1 MASAIA
7 FMGVLAGCG
16 DDVVVEPD
24 PGITLTPLSA
34 NLQVGQTAQFSA
46 TVTGLANKTV
56 NWTSSD
62 AARATV
68 DATGKVTAVSAGT
81 ASIIATAAGD
91 QNVKASAVVTITR
104 ANLGVTGVTVSP
116 NADILAP
123 GQTRQLVANV
133 TRDPGVAGTVTWSSS
148 ATNIA
153 TVSTAGVVT
162 AVAAGSATITA
173 ASTVDPTVT
182 GSSAITV
189 RPPLPATI
197 SIQKVTV
204 TGNTNQTVN
213 FNNVAGGI
221 DVTLNVDPG
230 DQILQ
235 RVEVLLDGAVV
246 CTQNFSA
253 SESEALSLAAVFEEL
268 EAVDVICQ
276 INTSE
281 FTQATGAVRFFNGL
295 HTLSARAIVQGGT
308 QTATPSVTLT
318 FNNASGFVGSIT
330 NTNTNGA
337 GFPNSSVNPN
347 TGQSWTQG
355 THVLTLAGVNYACGA
370 ALVAGACP
378 AGQATTYT
386 NINVTLF
393 GKSAAATPAA
403 GGQIYTITYSGTTG
417 WSSTNSGLDNYQSAE
432 TGELPVINAAALSN
446 GQNGATTL
454 LNPPGGTNA
463 ALTPIALIRVDNV
476 DPGALPVNPVVPI
489 VAAVL
494 PTVGTFPLWV
504 TNTFA
509 FAASTAAG
517 TYYNQGVDS
526 GVDQPTTT
534 FYYIAG
540 ALPGAANS
548 CDLTG
553 MTAITA
559 GSALAETI
567 VSTTY
572 RARAVTTDRL
582 GNRVCRDLAPGGV
595 AGATFGADFQVPT
608 ISTTAGPANNS
619 AFPATPVTAMTFT
632 VVDNASG
639 FGATPVTVTSSRLNP
654 DGTTSCIFGTTT
666 ASVTCV
672 APTSQ
677 ALTFDPTAGTNGQG
691 YYTQTTSI
699 RDQAGNV
706 TGTTTITFLVDVTPA
721 TFSGG
726 LSLQALYTGGASAA
740 FNTVATDNLDLQDV
754 HGTITYPTASLH
766 YEPQPL
772 GTYGPPLETNKP
784 VAFTIS
790 SFIRCLNAAGDFS
803 TTTNKAASVDLFLRD
818 FAQLNATAFG
828 AQPIPGAN
836 VQTCNTV
843 GNIAAADILSFAAGA
858 GSPNYGAGKSQ
869 VDIDGATLA
878 TASATT
884 VQLTAVA
891 NVAINSSI
899 DPFTRVEFYF
909 ETAPAS
915 NVWRFAGTATAA
927 LSQTPTQRFWTYTFT
942 WDPGAVVPVGSVNV
956 AAIGI
961 DANGDAVLTTPVVV
975 TTVP

>member
-1 MASAIA
+1 MQKLTRTLAMASAIA

-62 AARATV
+62 AAKATV
-68 DATGKVTAVSAGT
+68 DATGKVTAVAAGT

-133 TRDPGVAGTVTWSSS
+133 ARDPGVAGTVTWSSS

-276 INTSE
+276 INTSD
-281 FTQATGAVRFFNGL
+281 FTQATGAVKFFNGL

-378 AGQATTYT
+378 SGQATTYT
-386 NINVTLF
+386 NINVSLF
-393 GKSAAATPAA
+393 GKTAAATPAA

-417 WSSTNSGLDNYQSAE
+417 WTASNTGLDNYQSAE

-454 LNPPGGTNA
+454 LNPPNGTNA
-463 ALTPIALIRVDNV
+463 ALTPISLIRVDNV

-489 VAAVL
+489 VTAVL
-494 PTVGTFPLWV
+494 PTVGSFPLWV

-526 GVDQPTTT
+526 GVDQPTTQ
-534 FYYIAG
+534 FFYIAAA

-553 MTAITA
+553 MTAITS
-559 GSALAETI
+559 GSAVAETN
-567 VSTTY
+567 VSTAY
-572 RARAVTTDRL
+572 LLRAVTTDRL
-582 GNRVCRDLAPGGV
+582 GNRVCRDVSTVG
-595 AGATFGADFQVPT
+595 FGADFQAPT
-608 ISTTAGPANNS
+608 VTASTGPANNS
-619 AFPATPVTAMTFT
+619 AFNVTPVTGVTFT
-632 VVDNASG
+632 VTDNASG
-639 FGATPVTVTSSRLNP
+639 FGATPVTVNTTRLNP
-654 DGTTSCIFGTTT
+654 SGTTSCIYGTST
-666 ASVTCV
+666 ASVTCSDV
-672 APTSQ
+672 SAQP
-677 ALTFDPTAGTNGQG
+677 LNFDPTDGTNGEG
-691 YYTQTTSI
+691 YYTQVATV

-706 TGTTTITFLVDVTPA
+706 TASTTTTFLVDVTAPSFTA
-721 TFSGG
+721 G
-726 LSLQALYTGGASAA
+726 LSMPSLINGNAAASFTSAA
-740 FNTVATDNLDLQDV
+740 ADNIDLNGVFGTVAYTAA
-754 HGTITYPTASLH
+754 TYSIRYPS
-766 YEPQPL
+766 QSI
-772 GTYGPPLETNKP
+772 GSYGPPLEKTAAVN
-784 VAFTIS
+784 FTIQQ
-790 SFIRCLNAAGDFS
+790 FIRCMNAAGDFAS
-803 TTTNKAASVDLFLRD
+803 TTNKAASITLTVTDQALNTFDLGP
-818 FAQLNATAFG
+818 TA
-828 AQPIPGAN
+828 IPAAN
-836 VQTCNTV
+836 IQNCAA
-843 GNIAAADILSFAAGA
+843 IAAPGVINSFTETNAAVSISRDNPTG
-858 GSPNYGAGKSQ
+858 N
-869 VDIDGATLA
+869 TLA
-878 TASATT
+878 TS
-884 VQLTAVA
+884 VNLTAVA
-891 NVAINSSI
+891 DVALNSTS
-899 DPFTRVEFYF
+899 DPFQRVEFYW
-909 ETAPAS
+909 
-915 NVWRFAGTATAA
+915 NNAGTLTLIGSATGVLAQ
-927 LSQTPTQRFWTYTFT
+927 SPTTRTWTYTFANFNPAAPIPT
-942 WDPGAVVPVGSVNV
+942 GGPISIVAVGVT
-956 AAIGI
+956 AA
-961 DANGDAVLTTPVVV
+961 GDAVP
-975 TTVP
+975 TVPNTNITVAP